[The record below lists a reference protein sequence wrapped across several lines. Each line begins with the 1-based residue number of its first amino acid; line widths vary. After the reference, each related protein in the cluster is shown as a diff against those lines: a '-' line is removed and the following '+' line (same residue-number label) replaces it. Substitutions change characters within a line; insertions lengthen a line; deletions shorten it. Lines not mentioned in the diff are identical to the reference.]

1 MTFEEWLRVTKKTG
15 QLWKFSKMYS
25 VDFEKLAKAIW
36 DASRQHMTTRDI

>member
-1 MTFEEWLRVTKKTG
+1 MTFEQWLRVTKEAE

-36 DASRQHMTTRDI
+36 EASRQHMTKGDI